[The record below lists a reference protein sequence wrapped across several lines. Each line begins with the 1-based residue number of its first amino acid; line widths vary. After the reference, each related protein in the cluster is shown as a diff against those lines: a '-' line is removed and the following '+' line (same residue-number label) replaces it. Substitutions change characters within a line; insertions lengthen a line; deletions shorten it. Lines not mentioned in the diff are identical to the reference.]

1 MSDLAYSIFQIHLI
15 RLGSGMDKLSVI
27 TPHFS
32 GYRQLSSDKSQLWS
46 TTNDLQQSQGIAK
59 IFSGGAAVPK
69 VKLGPWSDS
78 PVPSRKMQDSLR
90 QPKPLNFNKL
100 NTWLIIKLV
109 AFFSQLALER

>member
-32 GYRQLSSDKSQLWS
+32 GYRQVSIMANEL
-46 TTNDLQQSQGIAK
+46 TNDLQQSQGIAK
-59 IFSGGAAVPK
+59 IYSGGAAVPK